1 MKIEISRERPFAR
14 RREVSIFNS
23 PYSINKKY
31 DLMKKVFLL
40 SVVMCG
46 LVFGAA
52 AQNVDTVK
60 DSVKQGWVYNPEG
73 EDDDW
78 YRPVDYDTD
87 PLFPGGVEALYKFI
101 HDNLQYPQEA
111 KERELTG
118 KVYVTF
124 TIKED
129 GTVDNVMVLRDIG
142 GGCGQEAVRIIKSLP
157 KWEPGKY
164 KNKPIAINLNVVVT
178 FVL

>member
-1 MKIEISRERPFAR
+1 
-14 RREVSIFNS
+14 
-23 PYSINKKY
+23 
-31 DLMKKVFLL
+31 MKKVFLL

-157 KWEPGKY
+157 KWVPGKY

>member
-1 MKIEISRERPFAR
+1 
-14 RREVSIFNS
+14 
-23 PYSINKKY
+23 
-31 DLMKKVFLL
+31 MKKVFLL

-157 KWEPGKY
+157 KWVPGKY
-164 KNKPIAINLNVVVT
+164 KNKPIAINFNVAVS